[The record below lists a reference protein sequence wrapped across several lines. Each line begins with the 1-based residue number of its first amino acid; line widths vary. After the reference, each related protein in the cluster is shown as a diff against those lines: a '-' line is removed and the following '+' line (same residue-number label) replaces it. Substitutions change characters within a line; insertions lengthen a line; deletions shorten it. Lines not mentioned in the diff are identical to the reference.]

1 MNKCNLF
8 FFSNAWWARQPKTR
22 RIHSQSSGVK
32 SQQTDRAFKWELQFL
47 ANDNHVSHSGWH
59 KRIYQ
64 LLCHLKC
71 PFSWEKKSLFLLACF
86 VIIQISQ
93 VKGISGS
100 YSSVS
105 GQMETVESHPVA
117 VISDDAVMNN
127 GARIPPTLTWK
138 QNKAIKVSLN
148 KIHRCTT
155 LYFTGYLLQG
165 SLVQQ
170 FGRNQRKKTKPTTCS
185 ICSEFSFSAGRKKE
199 AKHCEVKQKH

>member
-1 MNKCNLF
+1 MAQKNI
-8 FFSNAWWARQPKTR
+8 S
-22 RIHSQSSGVK
+22 
-32 SQQTDRAFKWELQFL
+32 AFMPLKMSIFL
-47 ANDNHVSHSGWH
+47 
-59 KRIYQ
+59 R
-64 LLCHLKC
+64 
-71 PFSWEKKSLFLLACF
+71 KKSLFLLACF